1 MKVPSIGKTLI
12 FGASSQIC
20 CCIRSIIQRKN
31 IAQPF
36 YHHRGFHGE
45 LRSERDVNFKLTSE
59 AMSDFAKEHSIDNVV
74 ILSGVKSHK
83 EDELILNAAIIK
95 KYLEITANIPLKKI
109 FIASSSSVYG
119 NYKNVPFKESDEC
132 RPVTI
137 YGKSKLLME
146 KVAYGNYQKFE
157 NTHCL
162 RLANFLGGDSLA
174 ENYRANK
181 HVKIS
186 QYEDKKGPLRTYVS
200 ASQILSV
207 LMQLLNTEKKLPFA
221 INVGNATPIYM
232 EELATLAAMRW
243 SFTKEMQN
251 CAAQKIVLDCSVL
264 TSLMRLEEI
273 VYETIAEKK

>member
-20 CCIRSIIQRKN
+20 LDMRRIMQREN

-36 YHHRGFHGE
+36 YHHRHFHGV
-45 LRSERDVNFKLTSE
+45 LRTERDVNLELTSE
-59 AMSDFAKEHSIDNVV
+59 AMSDFAKEHSIDNLV
-74 ILSGVKSHK
+74 ILSGSKSNK
-83 EDELILNAAIIK
+83 EDDLLLNAAIIK

-109 FIASSSSVYG
+109 LIMSSSSVYG
-119 NYKNVPFKESDEC
+119 AYKNVPFKESDEC

-137 YGKSKLLME
+137 YGKSKFLME
-146 KVAYGNYQKFE
+146 KVAYENYQKFE

-174 ENYRANK
+174 KNFQTYN
-181 HVKIS
+181 HVKIT

-200 ASQILSV
+200 ASQILSA
-207 LMQLLNTEKKLPFA
+207 LMQLLTTEKKLPFA
-221 INVGNATPIYM
+221 INVGNATPIHM
-232 EELATLAAMRW
+232 EKLASLTAMKW
-243 SFTKEMQN
+243 SFTKETQN

-264 TSLMRLEEI
+264 TSLVRLEEI
-273 VYETIAEKK
+273 VYETIAEK